1 MEPIPV
7 SWLERTKKIA
17 SDWRFW
23 GIGLALVGIACLHYL
38 SPQVRTFP
46 FLPFPVE
53 RHTVE
58 RILFLL
64 PIAGAV
70 LTFGQTGGLITL
82 ALALVLML
90 PRVLWISP
98 SPADAILETAAV
110 VIVGYFV
117 VWAVETR
124 AREKRLRYELSQR
137 LQRAYER
144 LQTLYESAQA
154 VNSTLELQQVLDRLV
169 ESTAKAMK
177 VQGCS
182 IWLLDEKR
190 TRLTLEAV
198 YGLSEMYMKKGDL
211 VLERNP
217 LAREVLAG
225 KVVVVDNVATDARL
239 QYRAE
244 AVAEGI
250 CSMLSAPLIA
260 KRGPLGL
267 IRAYC
272 VHCNRFT
279 EEDAAFLS
287 AIANQSSIAI
297 ENALAYQELSK
308 LDQMKSRFVLMVT
321 HELRS
326 PVSVVRSLLRTLSA
340 GYAGTLTDTQTDMV
354 ARALRRADFLQT
366 LIDDLL
372 DLASGKSEMTVAEER
387 VPVRLDEV
395 VKRVVERFAV
405 PAQEKNI
412 KLEWRCDCGD
422 QPITIAATNEGMDRI
437 LNNLVSNAIKYTP
450 SGGHVSVM
458 LRRTEGGA
466 SLDVTDSG
474 IGIPEDALAH
484 LFEEFY
490 RAPNAKAM
498 EKEGTGLGLVITK
511 DLVTRY
517 GGRIA
522 VQSQVGQGTTFT
534 VTFPLA

>member
-117 VWAVETR
+117 VWAVETQ

-177 VQGCS
+177 VQGC
-182 IWLLDEKR
+182 
-190 TRLTLEAV
+190 
-198 YGLSEMYMKKGDL
+198 
-211 VLERNP
+211 
-217 LAREVLAG
+217 
-225 KVVVVDNVATDARL
+225 
-239 QYRAE
+239 
-244 AVAEGI
+244 
-250 CSMLSAPLIA
+250 
-260 KRGPLGL
+260 
-267 IRAYC
+267 
-272 VHCNRFT
+272 
-279 EEDAAFLS
+279 
-287 AIANQSSIAI
+287 
-297 ENALAYQELSK
+297 
-308 LDQMKSRFVLMVT
+308 
-321 HELRS
+321 
-326 PVSVVRSLLRTLSA
+326 
-340 GYAGTLTDTQTDMV
+340 
-354 ARALRRADFLQT
+354 
-366 LIDDLL
+366 
-372 DLASGKSEMTVAEER
+372 
-387 VPVRLDEV
+387 
-395 VKRVVERFAV
+395 
-405 PAQEKNI
+405 
-412 KLEWRCDCGD
+412 
-422 QPITIAATNEGMDRI
+422 
-437 LNNLVSNAIKYTP
+437 
-450 SGGHVSVM
+450 
-458 LRRTEGGA
+458 
-466 SLDVTDSG
+466 
-474 IGIPEDALAH
+474 
-484 LFEEFY
+484 
-490 RAPNAKAM
+490 
-498 EKEGTGLGLVITK
+498 
-511 DLVTRY
+511 
-517 GGRIA
+517 
-522 VQSQVGQGTTFT
+522 
-534 VTFPLA
+534 